1 VSVNLSPIQFERGN
15 LYQTVANALARSGL
29 APQRL
34 ELEITEGVLLR
45 DEVNTRA
52 ILHNLR
58 SLGVRISLDD
68 FGTAYASLSYL
79 RSFPFDKIKIDRSFV
94 RDLEMGQRK
103 DCTAII
109 QAVAGL
115 GRQMQIST
123 VAEGIETLD
132 QAETVVAAG
141 CSELQGF
148 YFSRPVPAAEVSGV
162 LADCAAKLRR
172 AN

>member
-1 VSVNLSPIQFERGN
+1 MPKTTKSGKVRKSELPDTLKRSPAKAQRQFAKTHDSAAEQYGEGER
-15 LYQTVANALARSGL
+15 AHR
-29 APQRL
+29 
-34 ELEITEGVLLR
+34 
-45 DEVNTRA
+45 
-52 ILHNLR
+52 
-58 SLGVRISLDD
+58 
-68 FGTAYASLSYL
+68 TAYASLSYL

-103 DCTAII
+103 DCAAII

-132 QAETVVAAG
+132 QAQTVVAAG

-148 YFSRPVPAAEVSGV
+148 YFSKPVPAAEVSGV
-162 LADCAAKLRR
+162 LADCAVKLKR